1 MYERPATA
9 LTPALVVYLIDAS
22 DSMNEPCGPKG
33 TKIDVV
39 NAALRKVIRAMVGRS
54 IRDGALQSRYRTA
67 IFAYS
72 TKVVPVTAGICNL
85 ADLMNTG
92 IPELSASGA
101 TDTAAG
107 FEAVER
113 LLQAHLAEY
122 QRGPAP
128 LVCHLTDAGFTT
140 VDPSPIIRRIQA
152 MQVQDGPVLV
162 ENVYVAENMLRKP
175 VLNWQEWSGVLRPK
189 DLTDEYAR
197 FLYSLSSP
205 LPETYRRNINNYGY
219 HLQPGTRLFFPGLD
233 SDLIQLAL
241 AISAATVLK

>member
-22 DSMNEPCGPKG
+22 DSMNEPCGVAG

-39 NAALRKVIRAMVGRS
+39 NAALRRVLRAMVGRS

-72 TKVVPVTAGICNL
+72 TKVIPVTPGICDL
-85 ADLMNTG
+85 SDLMQMG
-92 IPELSASGA
+92 IPELSASGT

-107 FEAVER
+107 FEAVEQV
-113 LLQAHLAEY
+113 LHTHLAEY

-140 VDPSPIIRRIQA
+140 VDPSPGIRRIQA
-152 MQVQDGPVLV
+152 LQVPDGAVLV
-162 ENVYVAENMLRKP
+162 ENIYVADRSE
-175 VLNWQEWSGVLRPK
+175 
-189 DLTDEYAR
+189 
-197 FLYSLSSP
+197 
-205 LPETYRRNINNYGY
+205 
-219 HLQPGTRLFFPGLD
+219 
-233 SDLIQLAL
+233 
-241 AISAATVLK
+241 